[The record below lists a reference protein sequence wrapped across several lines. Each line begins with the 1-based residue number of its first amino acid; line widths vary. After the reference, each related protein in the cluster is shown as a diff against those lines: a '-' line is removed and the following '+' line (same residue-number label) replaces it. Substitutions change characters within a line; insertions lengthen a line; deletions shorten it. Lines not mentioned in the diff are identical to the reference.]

1 MKTSLPDNEK
11 ALFILKTKGPQPISI
26 IADELEITTEGA
38 RFHLIKL
45 EKEGL
50 VESRSEAKG
59 RGRPKQIWSLTEAGN
74 ARFPDTHAAL
84 TAKLLN
90 MMQETLG
97 KEAVDKVI
105 DKHETSMLARYN
117 SEIDDGLDLES
128 KISKLADIR
137 TREGYMAE
145 YEKEGQDFLL
155 IENHCPIC
163 VAAQACQSFCRAEL
177 NIFQSVLGPH
187 VQIKRTEHI
196 IQGERRCAYRIQ
208 ES

>member
-50 VESRSEAKG
+50 VEPRSEAKG

-105 DKHETSMLARYN
+105 DKHETNMLARYN

-163 VAAQACQSFCRAEL
+163 VAAKTCQSFCRAEL
-177 NIFQSVLGPH
+177 NIFQSVLGSH